1 MMFDGLY
8 ASNGTLYVVTDDP
21 ALVPEGVMVSTA
33 LKVANGPVEATGCQQ
48 VKNCKPSRPLVRKP
62 CLDPEQVY
70 WMV

>member
-1 MMFDGLY
+1 MVFDGLY

-33 LKVANGPVEATGCQQ
+33 LRVVNGPVEATGCQQ
-48 VKNCKPSRPLVRKP
+48 IKNCKSSRPLVRKP

-70 WMV
+70 RMV